1 MAEFKEKAKEI
12 GEKANDFMQRLLQL
26 QMRRHDIKNQYS
38 DHRPREEVAAEPSVQ
53 PSTINDDPPAQT
65 HPKFRLCFNGS
76 LKSTIYTNRPLQGQS
91 NREIEIVIC
100 ADDQIIT
107 SGRLASLS
115 VEIVALEK
123 DHSCRGQWTEEDFDR
138 QIRKSRDGQGSV
150 LEGECVVE
158 LVNGKASLGN
168 IRFKEHSTGTRSR
181 EFVLAARVCR
191 SENIRVEEAF
201 MHPPFVVLVERSKGN
216 EKSCLPMLTDKVYT
230 LKGIAR
236 NGSYAKRLETANI
249 HTVGDFLKVFNK
261 DSKKLRQIL
270 QIKMVSAWD
279 AMVKH
284 ALECDLSH
292 HPELRSYKVQS
303 KNVSLFFNCVDDLVG
318 AEFNDVFVATDMFDP
333 TQKAFVDAQLEH
345 AHSELDGMPVDY
357 VLKNNH
363 PVKILT
369 NIVAPGSSHQTTLQ
383 GLIVQLHLTMLLEMQ
398 I

>member
-1 MAEFKEKAKEI
+1 MEEDQLHAASTAMAHEFSSFKQQQELEEDLDGSYRRTLQHDMDLFMDDAVRIMAEFKEKAKEI

-150 LEGECVVE
+150 LDGECVVE

-201 MHPPFVVLVERSKGN
+201 MHPPLSLCW
-216 EKSCLPMLTDKVYT
+216 S
-230 LKGIAR
+230 
-236 NGSYAKRLETANI
+236 NG
-249 HTVGDFLKVFNK
+249 
-261 DSKKLRQIL
+261 
-270 QIKMVSAWD
+270 
-279 AMVKH
+279 VK
-284 ALECDLSH
+284 EM
-292 HPELRSYKVQS
+292 RR
-303 KNVSLFFNCVDDLVG
+303 
-318 AEFNDVFVATDMFDP
+318 VAF
-333 TQKAFVDAQLEH
+333 QC
-345 AHSELDGMPVDY
+345 
-357 VLKNNH
+357 
-363 PVKILT
+363 
-369 NIVAPGSSHQTTLQ
+369 
-383 GLIVQLHLTMLLEMQ
+383 
-398 I
+398 